1 MLIFVGIVFIVVE
14 NKRKGKESKTN
25 SLAEITFMSAFLIGI
40 FQLVS
45 AVFPGTSRSGATI
58 IGALTLGVSRTAAAE
73 YTFLLAVP
81 VMFGASALKLYKFG
95 FNFSY
100 AEISTLAI
108 GMLTAFIVSIASI
121 RFLMNYI
128 KTRDF
133 KLFGCYR
140 IMLGVVVLA
149 YFFLRNK
156 L

>member
-1 MLIFVGIVFIVVE
+1 MLIFVGIVFIAVE
-14 NKRKGKESKTN
+14 NKRKGKEAKTK

-58 IGALTLGVSRTAAAE
+58 IGALALGVSRTAAAE

-95 FNFSY
+95 FNFSS
-100 AEISTLAI
+100 AETLTLVT
-108 GMLTAFIVSIASI
+108 GMLTAFIVSIVSI

-128 KTRDF
+128 KKHSF

-140 IMLGVVVLA
+140 IILGIAVLA